1 MAAQVTAVL
10 AVAPEV
16 LTASVAPAETVA
28 RQALAGP
35 GAAASVLALMVVP
48 VAPAAGYSA
57 HSGYPASPLDA
68 LGRPLGLHDQQR
80 QSLYLRGVGIE
91 FAVALIRGSADRC

>member
-1 MAAQVTAVL
+1 MAGLAV

-48 VAPAAGYSA
+48 VAPEGPAVRQGSQAAEVPRELGVPVA
-57 HSGYPASPLDA
+57 PVVPAVL
-68 LGRPLGLHDQQR
+68 
-80 QSLYLRGVGIE
+80 
-91 FAVALIRGSADRC
+91 VAPATTVA